1 MKRCKSMDTMTAIK
15 IVAGCCGFILLILLL
30 KKNAQILLN
39 FFVRFVLGVM
49 GILLLNQFF
58 LERGL
63 SIYVGLNPVSLL
75 TVGILGL
82 PGVALLYGI
91 VATKFL

>member
-1 MKRCKSMDTMTAIK
+1 MDTMQAVQIL
-15 IVAGCCGFILLILLL
+15 AGCCVIILIILLL

-39 FFVRFVLGVM
+39 FFVRIVLGAI
-49 GILLLNQFF
+49 GRILGNEFF
-58 LERGL
+58 AKRGL

-75 TVGILGL
+75 TAGCLGF

>member
-1 MKRCKSMDTMTAIK
+1 MDTIAAIK
-15 IVAGCCGFILLILLL
+15 VLAGCCGIVLLILLL
-30 KKNAQILLN
+30 KKNAQILFH
-39 FFVRFVLGVM
+39 FFVRIVVGAI
-49 GILLLNQFF
+49 GILFLNEFF
-58 LERGL
+58 SERGL

-75 TVGILGL
+75 TVGILGF